1 MSYSAAWVLP
11 HTGQGIVSATIV
23 PLHFYYIKDTPTLLP
38 KAVRCTLADA
48 QEVSYA
54 MSIAPDAVKYNGK
67 FGMSLFCMRWHD
79 RLNVG
84 LLLRYTGAEG
94 RR

>member
-1 MSYSAAWVLP
+1 MGLAAYWARNRFR
-11 HTGQGIVSATIV
+11 HDNVS
-23 PLHFYYIKDTPTLLP
+23 PFLLKKDTPTLLP

-67 FGMSLFCMRWHD
+67 FGMILFCMRWHD
-79 RLNVG
+79 RLDVG